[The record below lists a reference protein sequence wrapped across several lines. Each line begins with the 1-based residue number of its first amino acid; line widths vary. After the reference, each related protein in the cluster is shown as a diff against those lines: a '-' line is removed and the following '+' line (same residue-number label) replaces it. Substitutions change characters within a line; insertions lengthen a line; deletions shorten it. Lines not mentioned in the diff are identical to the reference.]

1 MGETTNSMSTRH
13 YKAST
18 VWGVFGMS
26 WGSLALGYNAAVIGT
41 TLGEPFHV
49 PSRVYC

>member
-1 MGETTNSMSTRH
+1 MGETNNIISTRH

-41 TLGEPFHV
+41 TLGEVFTS
-49 PSRVYC
+49 PS